1 MVRHTSKRRVL
12 PEPIGPG
19 TLESVQGLCRGPNV
33 HLLYET
39 FLAIRSLLLIFYLP
53 KELNYGLHVPSCQV
67 LSCWDTSLRIPTW
80 LSHVTLTTANQESF
94 AFMILSVRL
103 DVCTYYPTSELG
115 TAFGPCA

>member
-1 MVRHTSKRRVL
+1 MVRHTSKGRVL
-12 PEPIGPG
+12 LEPIGPG
-19 TLESVQGLCRGPNV
+19 NSESAQVLCHEPNV

-39 FLAIRSLLLIFYLP
+39 FMAIRSLLLPYCLP

-80 LSHVTLTTANQESF
+80 LGHVTLTTASQESF
-94 AFMILSVRL
+94 VFMILSVGVDL
-103 DVCTYYPTSELG
+103 CTHYLTSELG